1 MSQDIDLQA
10 QMEGESSI
18 AHHSYQTYRD
28 MGVSRTL
35 TAAYAQ
41 YLKEI
46 GKFGLDESRKVLAV
60 SKSFRQWSIVFSW
73 DDRAKDW
80 DAGHAK
86 RLQAK
91 LLEADQDKY
100 INSVENLRSEVES
113 AAKELMQGARL
124 NNAIAVSRLQ
134 RIATN
139 LEVGV
144 AKPKK
149 EFEPMSRTLT
159 AEYSAHSAAIRS
171 AAATLTIASEKLSE
185 ALGLEKVITE
195 LNNAKDS
202 E

>member
-1 MSQDIDLQA
+1 MTQEIDLQA
-10 QMEGESSI
+10 QIDGESDR
-18 AHHSYQTYRD
+18 AYLAYTTYRD
-28 MGVSRTL
+28 MGASRTI
-35 TAAYAQ
+35 YASYALYVDQ
-41 YLKEI
+41 I
-46 GKFGLDESRKVLAV
+46 APDNRKKSQKVANP
-60 SKSFRQWSIVFSW
+60 SKTYRGWVTDYAW
-73 DDRAKDW
+73 DDRVKDW